1 MNCNYLIRQNLFRAL
16 LPTLLGSVLLAG
28 CGSDD
33 KLPGGTNPGDQ
44 DPLSVGTPLFYIER
58 QVTDQANSLTDPL
71 EFIGGGRLIKRTRA
85 DRSALEE
92 DLGSRVCST
101 NCDFRDLDVS
111 FDGNFLVFSAREE
124 DPDENDNIQYTWDL
138 YEYSIADDTIR
149 KLIPTDDSSKFNHEI
164 TPRYLPSGDIVFAS
178 TRQKSTREI
187 NLETAN
193 GGAYS
198 GLEEDR
204 QERALNLHVMSAN
217 GQNIRQITFNM
228 SHDAYPVV
236 LLDGSII
243 YSRWDNFSRDEM
255 NLYHVNPDG
264 TGNQLVYGMHSHDTG
279 PGATDLHFVKSNI
292 LPDGSLFVLAR
303 PMSSDFYGGDFMTVD
318 IENYVDNTTP
328 TALTNGSG
336 PAQVSI
342 TDTDVDTGA
351 EYSPGGY
358 YADFHPLWDD
368 TNRALAS
375 WSLCRVQNGDLIQ
388 PCNSETMS
396 APGATPAEPAYGIW
410 MLDYSENTQTPII
423 PGRSG
428 IVITDVALGYERSSP
443 LTFHDDQPFEENNCL
458 SANFKLGGTTQTEM
472 CSGQEGVIHIRNV
485 YEIDGALNANFAGTN
500 MATAYATVSD
510 PSATAAD
517 NRPAR
522 FLRVVKGV
530 PEPDRDIRQ
539 PDGDAFGRAGAQRM
553 KEILGYAPIEP
564 DGSVKVRVPANV
576 PLMISITDAD
586 GKRLTARHQNWLSVR
601 PGEILECKGCHTRN
615 STEPH
620 GRFFA
625 QPDTTN
631 PGEANSNAYTGATI
645 EVLSPYS
652 LTSSGEILNATMA
665 EAKFYYVEN
674 QMNSSAQDIIKLNR
688 DPRFTYTWL
697 DSMNSPLLAADMEL
711 ESSTPERLAAAPW
724 YSNLPT
730 FIAGG
735 YNLPTNNHCEN
746 WNYRC
751 RIRINYPDHIQPLWE
766 YVRSL
771 TIPPALGGDGV
782 TVVATACTDCHSRT
796 DNMSAP
802 QVPAGQLELTSQ
814 VDLGIRMRSYEE
826 LFFTDVLMVDDGMGN
841 VVDCTVDVP
850 RVDENGDPV
859 LDENDMQ
866 IIDTVIC
873 APSEG
878 PYVSPNGAVASNAF
892 FSVFAPGAS
901 HEDYLTPAEL
911 RLISEWLDIGGQYYN
926 DLFAAPEN

>member
-1 MNCNYLIRQNLFRAL
+1 MICDYLNQQKLFRSLWVAMV
-16 LPTLLGSVLLAG
+16 GGFMLAG

-33 KLPGGTNPGDQ
+33 KLPGGANPGDQ

-58 QVTDQANSLTDPL
+58 QISADPSDLTDPL
-71 EFIGGGRLIKRTRA
+71 AFFGGSRLIMKARV
-85 DRSALEE
+85 DRNAPEE
-92 DLGSRVCST
+92 DLGSRACSG

-111 FDGNFLVFSAREE
+111 FDGNFVIFAARAE
-124 DPDENDNIQYTWDL
+124 DPDENDNVQYTWDL
-138 YEYSIADDTIR
+138 YEYDIVNDTVRKVIA
-149 KLIPTDDSSKFNHEI
+149 TDDSSKFNHEI

-178 TRQKSTREI
+178 TRQKSTREN
-187 NLETAN
+187 NLETAS

-204 QERALNLHVMSAN
+204 NERALNLHVMSAS

-236 LLDGSII
+236 LPNGQIM
-243 YSRWDNFSRDEM
+243 YTRWDNFTRNEM
-255 NLYHVNPDG
+255 NLYRVNPDG
-264 TGNQLVYGMHSHDTG
+264 TGNQIIYGMHSHDTG
-279 PGATDLHFVKSNI
+279 SGGSDFQFVKSNI
-292 LPDGSLFVLAR
+292 LPDGNLFLLAR
-303 PMSSDFYGGDFMTVD
+303 PMESDFYGGDFIQVD
-318 IENYVDNTTP
+318 YESYIDNTTP
-328 TALTNGSG
+328 TALTNGTG
-336 PAQVSI
+336 PAQQSI
-342 TDTDVDTGA
+342 TDTDVNTGA
-351 EYSPGGY
+351 VYSVGGY
-358 YADFHPLWDD
+358 YADFHPLWDG

-375 WSLCRVQNGDLIQ
+375 WSLCRVQNGTLIQ
-388 PCNSETMS
+388 PCNSDTMS
-396 APGATPAEPAYGIW
+396 ASGAQPAEPAYGIW
-410 MLDYSENTQTPII
+410 MLDYEEDTQTPII

-428 IVITDVALGYERSSP
+428 IVITDVALGYDRTAP
-443 LTFHDDQPFEENNCL
+443 LTFFDEQPYEENNCL
-458 SANFKLGGTTQTEM
+458 TSNFKLGGTTQTEL
-472 CSGQEGVIHIRNV
+472 CEGQEGVLHIRNV
-485 YEIDGALNANFAGTN
+485 YETDGLLSFAGTD
-500 MATAYATVSD
+500 M
-510 PSATAAD
+510 SATYAAVSNPTTTD
-517 NRPAR
+517 ADSRPAR

-539 PDGDAFGRAGAQRM
+539 PDGDVFGRAGAQRM

-631 PGEANSNAYTGATI
+631 PGQTNSSSYTGATT

-652 LTSSGEILNATMA
+652 LTVNAEILNATMA

-674 QMNSSAQDIIKLNR
+674 QMNSSAQDIIKLNQ
-688 DPRFTYTWL
+688 DPRHTFTWL
-697 DSMNSPLLAADMEL
+697 SDDDPGTPLTETDMEL
-711 ESSTPERLAAAPW
+711 ESSSVDRIAAAPW
-724 YSNLPT
+724 YANIEVFGNDVTL
-730 FIAGG
+730 
-735 YNLPTNNHCEN
+735 LPTNNHCTN

-766 YVRSL
+766 FARSNNATDAL
-771 TIPPALGGDGV
+771 PA
-782 TVVATACTDCHSRT
+782 TCTRCHNRV
-796 DNMSAP
+796 DEMGAP
-802 QVPAGQLELTSQ
+802 QVPAGQLELTNQ

-841 VVDCTVDVP
+841 VVDCTVEVP

-859 LDENDMQ
+859 LDENDVQ

-873 APSEG
+873 DPSEG
-878 PYVSPNGAVASNAF
+878 PYVSPNGARASNSF
-892 FSVFAPGAS
+892 FAIFETGGS
-901 HEDYLTPAEL
+901 HEDYMTPAEL

-926 DLFAAPEN
+926 DLFAAPEAN